1 MARFWRAGGPSHSTI
16 VVRAGPPLGEVG
28 AVVLRIQR
36 DEGGGGAAAEQKE
49 SGCSRAE
56 AQKKQQHPLRWEV
69 AQHSVTSPRRRAR
82 RPRRVRSYGT
92 QIQHILT
99 LPPSLI
105 RYHDIQINA
114 PPPINMLPG

>member
-1 MARFWRAGGPSHSTI
+1 MARFWRAGGPSHFTI

-36 DEGGGGAAAEQKE
+36 DEGGGGAAAEQKD

-69 AQHSVTSPRRRAR
+69 AQQVVGAS
-82 RPRRVRSYGT
+82 PRRVRSYGT
-92 QIQHILT
+92 
-99 LPPSLI
+99 
-105 RYHDIQINA
+105 
-114 PPPINMLPG
+114 